1 MDYRKGYIPYPDS
14 QMVTLK
20 RVIRYSNGAIKVLK
34 KKPFPLILIS
44 TPFSFEMALA
54 PQFAGH
60 RLGSALA
67 PHTIE
72 LYLDY
77 VVS

>member
-1 MDYRKGYIPYPDS
+1 
-14 QMVTLK
+14 MVTLK
-20 RVIRYSNGAIKVLK
+20 GAILYSNGAIKNNAQK
-34 KKPFPLILIS
+34 EPFPLFFFFNFH
-44 TPFSFEMALA
+44 TFSFFLFFEMALA